1 MKVHSLYT
9 IALNIF
15 LVLAIFHFANPS
27 FTEKN
32 PFDITTEKS
41 VQKGENLECDNKEES
56 EKKLFVLLFENKFL
70 FQLKTPTYITTA
82 STQTQTT
89 QNNPYKPPIFS

>member
-41 VQKGENLECDNKEES
+41 AQEDENLECDDKDES
-56 EKKLFVLLFENKFL
+56 EKKLFVLLFDNKFL
-70 FQLKTPTYITTA
+70 FQPKTPTYITTT

>member
-9 IALNIF
+9 IVLNIF

-27 FTEKN
+27 FTEKT

-41 VQKGENLECDNKEES
+41 AQESESLECDDKEES
-56 EKKLFVLLFENKFL
+56 EKKLFVLLFENKSL
-70 FQLKTPTYITTA
+70 FQLKTPTYITTT
-82 STQTQTT
+82 STQNTT
-89 QNNPYKPPIFS
+89 IQNNPYKPPIFS